1 MKLACLV
8 LAYRGARVLAATAP
22 VYHAAGWDIFVHLDA
37 KGDIARYRADLGKS
51 AALCRFVKPRE
62 LVFWG
67 GYSMIRAQLRL
78 IEAAF
83 AAGDYD
89 KFLLISDDTLPL
101 FPPSH
106 LNEVFGA
113 DGDFV
118 TLLPEG
124 RGSKNHEAYHRY
136 YYYDHQ
142 ATTMKGQ
149 RTEQG
154 TQIDE
159 AFEAAIADIAALR
172 RRGKKDIALA
182 YGSQFWALGRESLR
196 LVLDTVAGDEH
207 LVKSFQYARLPDE
220 LMFQSILLQEKYK
233 GGLHR
238 GPVMA
243 DFHSQDGG
251 PRILQ
256 SIEGLPFDLEPY
268 QVFARKA
275 APSAHPMLNAVSDRL
290 LRGQT
295 AWGCAPADF
304 MRGAPVIDEAGDEV
318 PVVTMRLAAPDAA
331 APRSAAWHSVE
342 TYRQQKY
349 RWTGQA
355 EITWTLPLPR
365 LPAGKIRFFLPLIM
379 SKPGFAQQARLSF
392 GNETKPLHITRQ
404 SLLAEF
410 DHRGCDAAPTVTLI
424 TPEPQPAAPP
434 RDMRHLGL
442 AIGL

>member
-37 KGDIARYRADLGKS
+37 KGDQARYCAELGAS
-51 AALCRFVKPRE
+51 AALCRFIEPRE

-67 GYSMIRAQLRL
+67 GYSMLRAQFRL
-78 IEAAF
+78 IETAF

-101 FPPSH
+101 FPPAH
-106 LNEVFGA
+106 LNEVLGA
-113 DGDFV
+113 EGDFV
-118 TLLPEG
+118 SAMPEA
-124 RGSKNHEAYHRY
+124 RGSRNTLFYHKF

-149 RTEQG
+149 RTEHG

-159 AFEAAIADIAALR
+159 PFEAAIAEIAALR
-172 RRGKKDIALA
+172 RRGKKDIQLA
-182 YGSQFWALGRESLR
+182 YGSQFWALGRESLQ
-196 LVLDTVAGDEH
+196 LILDTVASDEH

-220 LMFQSILLQEKYK
+220 LMFQSILLRDKHK
-233 GGLHR
+233 GGIHK

-251 PRILQ
+251 PRILH
-256 SIEGLPFDLEPY
+256 SIEGLPFDLESY
-268 QVFARKA
+268 QVFARKVS
-275 APSAHPMLNAVSDRL
+275 PSAHAMLNVVSERL
-290 LRGQT
+290 LRGLT
-295 AWGCAPADF
+295 AWGSAPEDF
-304 MRGAPVIDEAGDEV
+304 LRGAPVIDEAGYEL
-318 PVVTMRLAAPDAA
+318 PIVTLRLAAPDAA
-331 APRSAAWHSVE
+331 APRSAAWHAVE
-342 TYRQQKY
+342 SYRQQKY

-355 EITWTLPLPR
+355 EVTWTLPLPR
-365 LPAGKIRFFLPLIM
+365 LPAGKLRLFLPLFM
-379 SKPGFAQQARLSF
+379 SKPGFVQQARLRF
-392 GNETKPLHITRQ
+392 GDETKRLHLTRQ

-410 DHRGCDAAPTVTLI
+410 EHQGCEAAPTVTLI
-424 TPEPQPAAPP
+424 TPEPIPASPP
-434 RDMRHLGL
+434 RDTRLLGL